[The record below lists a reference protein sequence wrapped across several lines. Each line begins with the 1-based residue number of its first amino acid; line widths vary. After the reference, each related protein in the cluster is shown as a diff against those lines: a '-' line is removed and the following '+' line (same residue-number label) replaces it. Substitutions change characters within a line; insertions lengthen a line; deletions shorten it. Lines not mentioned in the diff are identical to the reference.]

1 MRRSLY
7 VKFVVAYV
15 LVAIL
20 GFLLISTVGSRM
32 IEKQLVRETGGDLY
46 REASAVA
53 ESHGTLYY
61 GSQTSIESLY
71 SNLSVL
77 ASYQDS
83 TIWLVNA
90 GNRLLLSTDE
100 PLDAE
105 DAPLLEDFDP
115 AVLGNSYYTI
125 GAFDAYFSEKM
136 LSVLAPI
143 TQNMSIRGYIVIHT
157 PMSQIYLHRE
167 EVLKQVYLIALML
180 FLLSLLILLM
190 FTFTVY
196 RPLKQI
202 TRGAAEYASGHLDYE
217 IPVQSEEEMGYLA
230 TTLNYMSDELNKTG
244 EDQRTFIANV
254 SHDFR
259 SPLTSIKGYL
269 EAFLDGTIPPEMQE
283 KYLKILLFET
293 ERLSKLTQNLLSLN
307 NFDSKGRMLNLTE
320 FDIND
325 VIKNTAAT
333 FEGTCRSK
341 KITIQLLLLGDSL
354 PVYADMGKI
363 QQVLYNLID
372 NAIKF
377 SFRDSTITVE
387 TAERHGKV
395 FVSVKDTGEGIS
407 RESLP
412 KIWDRFYKE
421 DSSRGKDRKGT
432 GLGLAIVK
440 EIITAHSQNINVI
453 STQGAGSEFI
463 FTLDKPRR

>member
-167 EVLKQVYLIALML
+167 EVNKEEPVMRIRYPAVPADSADVYLHRVPSSETDHPGSGRVRL
-180 FLLSLLILLM
+180 
-190 FTFTVY
+190 
-196 RPLKQI
+196 RP
-202 TRGAAEYASGHLDYE
+202 
-217 IPVQSEEEMGYLA
+217 P
-230 TTLNYMSDELNKTG
+230 
-244 EDQRTFIANV
+244 
-254 SHDFR
+254 
-259 SPLTSIKGYL
+259 
-269 EAFLDGTIPPEMQE
+269 
-283 KYLKILLFET
+283 
-293 ERLSKLTQNLLSLN
+293 
-307 NFDSKGRMLNLTE
+307 
-320 FDIND
+320 
-325 VIKNTAAT
+325 
-333 FEGTCRSK
+333 
-341 KITIQLLLLGDSL
+341 
-354 PVYADMGKI
+354 
-363 QQVLYNLID
+363 
-372 NAIKF
+372 
-377 SFRDSTITVE
+377 
-387 TAERHGKV
+387 
-395 FVSVKDTGEGIS
+395 
-407 RESLP
+407 
-412 KIWDRFYKE
+412 
-421 DSSRGKDRKGT
+421 
-432 GLGLAIVK
+432 GL
-440 EIITAHSQNINVI
+440 
-453 STQGAGSEFI
+453 
-463 FTLDKPRR
+463 